1 MMKALTGEKLTKYP
15 KVERLRQPFFF
26 LPGLTRS
33 FSIKNATIGE
43 MNEKEKRMES
53 KEKEYRMSWFF
64 RWFLDNKA
72 ITVFLVCLLIGLNI
86 LVLSKISFIFTPIIE
101 FISVIML
108 PVILAGLLY
117 YLLNPLVDL
126 MEKHKINRLVAITIV
141 FVLIT
146 VLLIWGL
153 AVVIPNL
160 QAQIV
165 SFFKNMPS
173 YLKQAKKVIDDLLD
187 SRLSEEFRP
196 QLEKVTENISSQLT
210 TWASNFSA
218 RAVNWASNFVS
229 VASQVIVAVI
239 IMPFILFYLLRDGK
253 NLKGYVTQFL
263 PKKLREP
270 VGQVLSDVNSQLA
283 NYVRGQITVAMIV
296 AFMFMI
302 LFKIIGLRYGVTL
315 AVVAGV
321 LNLVPYLGSFLA
333 MLPALVLGLIAGPVM
348 LLKVIIVF
356 VVEQTIEGRFVS
368 PLILGSQLSIH
379 PITILF
385 VLLTSGSMFGI
396 WGVLLGI
403 PVYASAKV
411 VITAIFNWYKV
422 VSGLYDDE
430 IEEKVSEQ

>member
-1 MMKALTGEKLTKYP
+1 
-15 KVERLRQPFFF
+15 
-26 LPGLTRS
+26 
-33 FSIKNATIGE
+33 
-43 MNEKEKRMES
+43 MEP
-53 KEKEYRMSWFF
+53 KEKEFSMSWFF

-72 ITVFLVCLLIGLNI
+72 ITVFLVCLLIGLNL

-126 MEKHKINRLVAITIV
+126 MEKRKINRLVAITIV

-165 SFFKNMPS
+165 SFFRNMPS
-173 YLKQAKKVIDDLLD
+173 YLKQSKKIIDDLLD

-196 QLEKVTENISSQLT
+196 QIEQVTENISSQLT

-229 VASQVIVAVI
+229 AASQVIVAVI

-283 NYVRGQITVAMIV
+283 NYVRGQITVAIIV

-356 VVEQTIEGRFVS
+356 IVEQTIEGRFVS

-385 VLLTSGSMFGI
+385 VLLTSGLMFGI

-411 VITAIFNWYKV
+411 VITAIFKWYKV

-430 IEEKVSEQ
+430 VEEEVSEQ